1 MVSEVSSGLVVKNK
15 NVLMVQE
22 GEYWNFPSAD
32 GKSSEL
38 SADTAHRAVTS
49 LTGCEAEVSRYRDRL
64 KTKFNKNDKE
74 FTWQPYSIE
83 ISGKPDE
90 GEWVPV
96 SDLESIEL
104 PQHLEKVREELC
116 DRL

>member
-15 NVLMVQE
+15 NVLMVKE
-22 GEYWNFPSAD
+22 GDEWNFPSAD

-38 SADTAHRAVTS
+38 SADTAQKAVTN

-64 KTKFNKNDKE
+64 KTTFDRDEEE

-83 ISGKPDE
+83 INGKPDE

-96 SDLESIEL
+96 DKLESIEL
-104 PQHLEKVREELC
+104 PSHLEKVREKLSNK
-116 DRL
+116 L